1 MHKRG
6 KLWGLSVLP
15 LIGGLTVLGVG
26 HRLLE
31 SDKPAD
37 TAAKLRIQI
46 GELRSQIADARLLG
60 EVASR
65 EQLPTLFIHQQA
77 AQLARNLEESV
88 DGLRRRHESSADRA
102 AHAGSNGLVELRRI
116 VASRT
121 SKEAGAAGAQ
131 LEASLKT
138 LQDLE
143 HGLAPKP

>member
-15 LIGGLTVLGVG
+15 LIGGLAVLGVG
-26 HRLLE
+26 HRLFE
-31 SDKPAD
+31 SAKPAD
-37 TAAKLRIQI
+37 TAVDLRIQI
-46 GELRSQIADARLLG
+46 GELRSQISDARLLG
-60 EVASR
+60 EVASH

-77 AQLARNLEESV
+77 AQLAKNLEESV
-88 DGLRRRHESSADRA
+88 DRLRRRHDSSAERA
-102 AHAGSNGLVELRRI
+102 ARAGSNGLVELRRI

-121 SKEAGAAGAQ
+121 SKEAGAQ
-131 LEASLKT
+131 LQASLKT

>member
-15 LIGGLTVLGVG
+15 LIGGLAVLGVG
-26 HRLLE
+26 HRVLE
-31 SDKPAD
+31 SAKPAD
-37 TAAKLRIQI
+37 TAAELRIQI

-60 EVASR
+60 EVASH
-65 EQLPTLFIHQQA
+65 EQLPTSFIQQQA
-77 AQLARNLEESV
+77 AQLAKNVEQSV
-88 DGLRRRHESSADRA
+88 DELRRRHDASAERA
-102 AHAGSNGLVELRRI
+102 ARAGSNGLVELRRI

-121 SKEAGAAGAQ
+121 SKEAGAQ

>member
-15 LIGGLTVLGVG
+15 LIGGLAVLGVG
-26 HRLLE
+26 HRLFE
-31 SDKPAD
+31 SAKPAD
-37 TAAKLRIQI
+37 TAVDLRIQI

-60 EVASR
+60 EVASH
-65 EQLPTLFIHQQA
+65 EQLPTPFIQQQA
-77 AQLARNLEESV
+77 AQLAKNVEQSV
-88 DGLRRRHESSADRA
+88 DELQRRHDSSADRA
-102 AHAGSNGLVELRRI
+102 AHVGSNGLVELRRI

-121 SKEAGAAGAQ
+121 SKEAGAR